1 MKWTTAMLM
10 GSLALSAHASA
21 QEPGT
26 PSAPPKQ
33 PAKQPAREAPALT
46 LEKLDRYIQYRREAD
61 AALLRVTDSAVQ
73 KSQEKDGATTL
84 TINVQQLKEQGDA
97 VRAKHGL
104 AGEDFRP
111 LDQMVR
117 NISEAR
123 FKSESAAVKAA
134 IQGLEAKAA
143 GPEGPDR
150 DMARSLI
157 AFWKKDLKVD
167 PMLTKEREEYGSATV
182 DLVLQRE
189 KELKEIWLLKDAA
202 TARAFGAALNA
213 TP

>member
-1 MKWTTAMLM
+1 MKWIAAVLL
-10 GSLALSAHASA
+10 GSLTLSAHAA
-21 QEPGT
+21 APDAPT
-26 PSAPPKQ
+26 PAPKKTDRAAAP
-33 PAKQPAREAPALT
+33 EASALT

-61 AALLRVTDSAVQ
+61 AIMLRTTDAAVQ
-73 KSQEKDGATTL
+73 QSRGRDGTSTL
-84 TINVQQLKEQGDA
+84 TINVNQLKQQDDA
-97 VRAKHGL
+97 MRAKYGL

-123 FKSESAAVKAA
+123 FKSESASAKAA
-134 IQGLEAKAA
+134 IQSLEAKAA

-167 PMLTKEREEYGSATV
+167 PLLTKERAEYGSATV

-202 TARAFGAALNA
+202 AARALGATLNA